1 MRSHGKHTRRGL
13 GALVAAGLALGST
26 AAYAAPIT
34 DDNHQL
40 TITDDIQ
47 TWRMNGGYL
56 NLTHAN
62 GDSEASTSGNTIEV
76 NSRDFNM
83 TDIRGGSMIYTRAT
97 NATTAGITTLAADR
111 NRITLT
117 KGTLTHVF
125 GGRIHV
131 TSTHGGAVS
140 YTANENAVVIGTHGT
155 QNGDLNGASIEQV
168 GALDAVSF
176 AAEVNRNTVTINNG
190 GTANNVTAA
199 RASLTT
205 NGAGNV
211 RISAADNQITA
222 SGGTLMYGALAGRA
236 YADALYGTAETLV
249 EGNQITLTG
258 TRVTAGMGAGDSTAG
273 ARPAE

>member
-13 GALVAAGLALGST
+13 GALIAAGLALGSA
-26 AAYAAPIT
+26 AAYAAPIA

-117 KGTLTHVF
+117 EGTLTHVF

-155 QNGDLNGASIEQV
+155 QNGDLNGASIE
-168 GALDAVSF
+168 
-176 AAEVNRNTVTINNG
+176 
-190 GTANNVTAA
+190 
-199 RASLTT
+199 
-205 NGAGNV
+205 
-211 RISAADNQITA
+211 
-222 SGGTLMYGALAGRA
+222 
-236 YADALYGTAETLV
+236 
-249 EGNQITLTG
+249 
-258 TRVTAGMGAGDSTAG
+258 
-273 ARPAE
+273 